1 MAAIGEIRKRS
12 TLLLIVIGLALLA
25 FILGDLFST
34 LMGSGG
40 PGTDQSINGES
51 ITQEDLNLRSVIN
64 SSGDL
69 TNEQL
74 DYYWTSE
81 ILMNREI
88 EKIGIE
94 TTEKEIE
101 LRLKSP
107 DSLIVDPS
115 LGSVPDF
122 KDANG
127 RFSAEKAKAALKQL
141 EEQGKEN
148 PAALEQLNNIRKSLN
163 EIGRKRPHGKYA
175 KLVEQGLYA
184 TNFEAKNNFEQGQ
197 QTKSISYVYAPYSS
211 VSDTEIKLTDEYLK
225 GYYERHKNDFNFK
238 NNANSVKYR
247 YVTYEVQASERDHK
261 TAKNK
266 VEALIPNFEAQTEFK
281 QDSAFVMYASD
292 VKQANRIYQPLP
304 AMFNKDSAELEKGQV
319 LGPIMYNGGYSI
331 AKVTSTVS
339 RKANTRHILIGHGAQ
354 ANNRTKEDAK
364 ALADSLLIVVQND
377 KSKFGDIVM
386 MDFTQNSPGTK
397 NEEKRGELGFTD
409 PASFVK
415 PYADYMMNNP
425 VGDMAVVESQFGFH
439 VIEILGFEEKP
450 NLQCAIITKKVTIG
464 MGSRNKAKNAAEE
477 EFIMNTLNDE
487 DLDFSGAATKLNKPI
502 SDDQE
507 LFKYQQAVSGFNESA
522 SLASWIQSSN
532 AGDISEPIYAGDKN
546 GIGQVVIVEVIKK
559 KKKGVADFDDVK
571 SKMEPLAKN
580 ELKAKTLIKKVGTAN
595 SVEDAANKLGLTIS
609 NSSVKF
615 NENQIKGAGN
625 DPNVIGAIFGT
636 KHQDGGFI
644 TTALEGKSGIYYVKI
659 NTTSAV
665 ADSDYSATQKSL
677 TEYLRRAVNS
687 TITRALYEKAELKGI
702 EKQ

>member
-25 FILGDLFST
+25 FILGDLFTT
-34 LMGSGG
+34 LMGSGRAEG
-40 PGTDQSINGES
+40 DKVINGES
-51 ITQEDLNLRSVIN
+51 ITQDEFNLRSVI
-64 SSGDL
+64 SSTGNM
-69 TNEQL
+69 TSEQL
-74 DYYWTSE
+74 DYFWTSE

-88 EKIGIE
+88 EKIGLE

-122 KDANG
+122 QDANG
-127 RFSAEKAKAALKQL
+127 NFSAEKAKAALQKL

-148 PAALEQLNNIRKSLN
+148 PQAIEQLNNIRRSLK

-184 TNFEAKNNFEQGQ
+184 THFEAKKNFNQGQ
-197 QTKSISYVYAPYSS
+197 QTKSISYVYAPYTS
-211 VSDTEIKLTDEYLK
+211 VTDEEVNLTDDYLK
-225 GYYERHKNDFNFK
+225 AYYEKHKNDFNFK
-238 NNANSVKYR
+238 NRANSVKYR

-266 VEALIPNFEAQTEFK
+266 VEALAPNFEAQTEFT

-304 AMFNKDSAELEKGQV
+304 QMFIKDSSELEKGKV
-319 LGPIMYNGGYSI
+319 LGPIQYNGGYSI
-331 AKVTSTVS
+331 AKIVSTAD
-339 RKANTRHILIGHGAQ
+339 RKANTRHILIGHGPQ
-354 ANNRTKEDAK
+354 ANGRTKEQAK
-364 ALADSLLIVVQND
+364 ALADSLLVVVQND

-397 NEEKRGELGFTD
+397 NEEKRGELGYTD
-409 PASFVK
+409 PKSFVK

-425 VGDMAVVESQFGFH
+425 VGSMAVVESQFGFH
-439 VIEILGFEEKP
+439 VIEILGFQETP
-450 NLQCAIITKKVTIG
+450 NVQCAIITKKVAIG
-464 MGSRNKAKNAAEE
+464 MGSRNKAKTAAEE
-477 EFIMNTLNDE
+477 EFIINTLNNE
-487 DLDFSGAATKLNKPI
+487 DLDFNGAATKLNKPI

-507 LFKYQQAVSGFNESA
+507 LYKYQQAVSGLNESEA
-522 SLASWIQSSN
+522 LANWIHTSN

-546 GIGQVVIVEVIKK
+546 GVGQIVIVEVIKK
-559 KKKGVADFDDVK
+559 KLKGVADFEDVK
-571 SKMEPLAKN
+571 TQMEAPAKN
-580 ELKAKTLIKKVGTAN
+580 ELKAKVLINKVGSAS
-595 SVEDAANKLGLTIS
+595 SVEDAASKLGITVS
-609 NSSVKF
+609 NASVKF
-615 NENQIKGAGN
+615 NENNIKGAGN
-625 DPNVIGAIFGT
+625 DPNVIGAIYGK
-636 KHQDGGFI
+636 KHQDGSFI
-644 TTALEGKSGIYYVKI
+644 NTPLEGKSGIYYVKI

-687 TITRALYEKAELKGI
+687 TLTRALYEKAELEGI